1 MTWMRTETV
10 LRYLKTSDLR
20 SKFPFPSFRVVPF
33 QIHRQLTPFPTF
45 TAMQPII
52 LQGRPAFSDFRLTAL
67 QNALNE
73 ANVAVASSLAKASEI
88 THIDAVEVYFIE
100 SANVLDDQTTERA
113 FALLAA
119 NHHFEREGGF
129 FVTPRKGTISP
140 WSSKATDIFQNCAIQ
155 GIARVERGIHF
166 RLTSKDGIV
175 LGIEDLGL
183 AVLALHD
190 RMTEAVYA
198 TDDVSDFFRHFE
210 PSELR
215 TVPLMAEGPAAF
227 DKANIDWGLAMSPPE
242 IDYLVKAYQKL
253 SRDPTDAEL
262 VMFSQVNS
270 EHCRHKIFN
279 ADWIVDGEKS
289 ELSLFSMI
297 RNTHKLNP
305 EGTLSAY
312 SDNCGVIPGSP
323 ADWWE
328 VDQKGATKTYRK
340 TPSQLDI
347 LCKVETHN
355 HPTAISPFPGAATG
369 VGGEIRDEGAT
380 GIGGRPKAGIS
391 AFMVSNLE
399 VPGYTQPWE
408 KSIAEH
414 PKRMASPLDIML
426 EGPIGG
432 AAFGNEFGRPQL
444 CGMFRTL
451 QLEHNGQH
459 RGYHKPIMVAGGMG
473 NMKRE
478 HVDKKPIPPTALILQ
493 LGGPAMKIGLGG
505 GAASSIGAGSQS
517 EALDFDSVQ
526 RGNPEMERRCQQ
538 VIDGCIA
545 LGADNPMLS
554 IHDIG
559 AGGLSNGLPEL
570 VEATGGRFHLRNIHN
585 EDSSMSPMEIWC
597 NESQERYVMAVMPD
611 RIADFTALCTRERC
625 PVAIVGEATDDG
637 QLVLEDSHFEN
648 NPIDMEMGVL
658 LGKTPKMLKDCTRL
672 VEDHAELDTSAIE
685 LADAVD
691 RVLRFPAVASKN
703 FLITIADRSI
713 TGMVARDQ
721 MVGPWQ
727 TPVAD
732 VAVTA
737 TSMDSTTGEAMALGE
752 RTPIAIINAAASG
765 RISIGECLTN
775 IASAY
780 VGKIGNIKLSANWM
794 VAAGEAGEDANLY
807 DTVKAVGMELCPAL
821 GICIPVGKDSMS
833 MRTSWKDSGGK
844 EQKQVSPLSL
854 MVTAFSSVVDVRK
867 TATPDLKST
876 DSALLLLDLGQG
888 QNRMGGSTL
897 AQVYNQIGNATPDLD
912 DPAKFV
918 GFFNAVQELLAKDLI
933 LSYHD
938 KGDGGLLATL
948 AEMSIAGRK
957 GMNVV
962 LDKLAGGMTSAS
974 SATSSENGGQRS
986 VVATSEPKHAA
997 LAALFSEELG
1007 AVIEIDK
1014 TKLAEVM
1021 TVLSKHGV
1029 SDISHL
1035 VGNTSSNQNLNITL
1049 NGESIYSE
1057 SITTLNRAWSELS
1070 YHMQTKRD
1078 NPKCAQEE
1086 YDSLLDDTNGGILI
1100 KPTFDP
1106 DAPFVLPSDL
1116 RSESDSES
1124 GVTQSHSAS
1133 DEPLKTTTPHS
1144 HSLHSGNRPKVAIFR
1159 EQGINGQNEMAFAF
1173 DRAGFQSIDVH
1184 MTDLLGG
1191 TVDLAD
1197 FAGLVACGGFSY
1209 GDVLGAGSGW
1219 ARSILY
1225 NSEVKD
1231 MFQTFFERPDSFT
1244 LGVCNGCQMISQ
1256 LKDIIPGA
1264 EHWPQFIR
1272 NRSEQF
1278 EARYANVEV
1287 MESPSIFFKGM
1298 EGSLLPIPVAHGE
1311 GRADFSATGDFEKCL
1326 TGDQITARYIDF
1338 NGEPTETYPANP
1350 NGSPAGATGFTTA
1363 DGRATIM
1370 MPHPERLFRSVQ
1382 MSYKPDDQ
1390 FTGEAGPW
1398 LKMFQNARN
1407 YVG

>member
-1 MTWMRTETV
+1 
-10 LRYLKTSDLR
+10 
-20 SKFPFPSFRVVPF
+20 
-33 QIHRQLTPFPTF
+33 
-45 TAMQPII
+45 MQPII
-52 LQGRPAFSDFRLTAL
+52 LQGRQAFSDFRLTAL

-73 ANVAVASSLAKASEI
+73 AIPEHDIVN
-88 THIDAVEVYFIE
+88 IDAVEVYFIE
-100 SANVLDDQTTERA
+100 TANPLDDQTTERA

-119 NHHFEREGGF
+119 NHHFDREGGF

-140 WSSKATDIFQNCAIQ
+140 WSSKTTDIFHNCALET
-155 GIARVERGIHF
+155 IARVERGIHF
-166 RLTSKDGIV
+166 RLSTKAG
-175 LGIEDLGL
+175 LMLRQEDLGL
-183 AVLALHD
+183 ALLALHD
-190 RMTEAVYA
+190 RMTEAVYS
-198 TDDVSDFFRHFE
+198 DVSDFFSHLE
-210 PSELR
+210 PAPLR
-215 TVPLMAEGPAAF
+215 TVPLMAEGPVAF
-227 DKANIDWGLAMSPPE
+227 AKANIDWGLAMSSDE
-242 IDYLVKAYQKL
+242 IDYLVKAYQKME
-253 SRDPTDAEL
+253 RDPTDAEL

-289 ELSLFSMI
+289 DISLFGMI

-312 SDNCGVIPGSP
+312 ADNCGVIPGAP

-328 VDQKGATKTYRK
+328 VDQKGESKTYRK

-408 KSIAEH
+408 KPIAEH
-414 PKRMASPLDIML
+414 PSRMASPMDIML

-451 QLEHNGQH
+451 QFEHNGQH

-545 LGADNPMLS
+545 LGAENPMLS

-611 RIADFTALCTRERC
+611 RIDAFKALCERERC
-625 PVAIVGEATDDG
+625 PLAIVGEATDDG

-658 LGKTPKMLKDCTRL
+658 LGKTPKMLKDVTRL
-672 VEDHAELDTSAIE
+672 VEDHAELDVSEIQLPDAI
-685 LADAVD
+685 D
-691 RVLRFPAVASKN
+691 RVLRFPAVANKN

-727 TPVAD
+727 TPVANA
-732 VAVTA
+732 AVTA
-737 TSMDSTTGEAMALGE
+737 TSMDVYTGEAMAMGE
-752 RTPIAIINAAASG
+752 RTPIAALNAAASG

-775 IASAY
+775 IASAN

-794 VAAGEAGEDANLY
+794 VAAGEPGEDANLY
-807 DTVKAVGMELCPAL
+807 DTVKTVGMELCPAL

-833 MRTSWKDSGGK
+833 MRTSWQDSKG
-844 EQKQVSPLSL
+844 QDHKQVSPLSL
-854 MVTAFSSVVDVRK
+854 MVTGFSSVEDVRK

-876 DSALLLLDLGQG
+876 DSALLLLDLGNG
-888 QNRMGGSTL
+888 QNRLGGSTL
-897 AQVYNQIGNATPDLD
+897 AQVYNQVGNATPDLD
-912 DPAKFV
+912 DPEKFK
-918 GFFNAVQELLAKDLI
+918 GFFNAIQELLSEELI

-938 KGDGGLLATL
+938 RGDGGLLATL

-957 GMNVV
+957 GINVV
-962 LDKLAGGMTSAS
+962 LDKTVAS
-974 SATSSENGGQRS
+974 SLATASSTQG
-986 VVATSEPKHAA
+986 A

-1014 TKLAEVM
+1014 SKLAAVM
-1021 TVLSKHGV
+1021 AILAKHGV
-1029 SDISHL
+1029 SDITHL
-1035 VGNTSSNQNLNITL
+1035 IGNTSAEPTLNISL
-1049 NGESIYSE
+1049 NNEQLFRE
-1057 SITTLNRAWSELS
+1057 SITNLNRAWSELS
-1070 YHMQTKRD
+1070 YQMQAKRD

-1086 YDSLLDDTNGGILI
+1086 YDALLEENNGIII
-1100 KPTFDP
+1100 KPTFDVAEV
-1106 DAPFVLPSDL
+1106 DKLNTSRSAVLQP
-1116 RSESDSES
+1116 
-1124 GVTQSHSAS
+1124 AS
-1133 DEPLKTTTPHS
+1133 TSTP
-1144 HSLHSGNRPKVAIFR
+1144 RPKVAIFR

-1184 MTDLLGG
+1184 MTDLLSGK
-1191 TVDLAD
+1191 VDLAD

-1219 ARSILY
+1219 AKSVLY
-1225 NSEVKD
+1225 NPKLKA
-1231 MFQTFFERPDSFT
+1231 MFQTFFERENTFT
-1244 LGVCNGCQMISQ
+1244 LGICNGCQMISQ

-1264 EHWPQFIR
+1264 EHWPQFKR
-1272 NRSEQF
+1272 NKSEQF

-1326 TGDQITARYIDF
+1326 TENQISARYIDH
-1338 NGEPTETYPANP
+1338 NGEPTEVYPANP

-1370 MPHPERLFRSVQ
+1370 MPHPERLFRAVQ

-1390 FTGEAGPW
+1390 FTSEAGPW
-1398 LKMFQNARN
+1398 LKMFQNARS

>member
-1 MTWMRTETV
+1 
-10 LRYLKTSDLR
+10 
-20 SKFPFPSFRVVPF
+20 
-33 QIHRQLTPFPTF
+33 
-45 TAMQPII
+45 MQPII

-67 QNALNE
+67 QGALNAAAPE
-73 ANVAVASSLAKASEI
+73 LEI
-88 THIDAVEVYFIE
+88 ATIDAVEVYFIE
-100 SANVLDDQTTERA
+100 AAAVLDDTTTERA

-119 NHHFEREGGF
+119 EQHFNREGGF
-129 FVTPRKGTISP
+129 FATPRKGTISP
-140 WSSKATDIFQNCAIQ
+140 WSSKATDIFHNCDLGAV
-155 GIARVERGIHF
+155 ARVERGIHF
-166 RLTSKDGIV
+166 RLIAKDGMV
-175 LGIEDLGL
+175 LTMHHLGL
-183 AVLALHD
+183 AILALHD
-190 RMTEAVYA
+190 RMTEAVYS
-198 TDDVSDFFRHFE
+198 DVSDFFSHFE
-210 PSELR
+210 PSDLR
-215 TVPLMAEGPAAF
+215 TVPLMAEGPDAF
-227 DKANIDWGLAMSPPE
+227 AKANVDWGLAMSPDE
-242 IDYLVKAYQKL
+242 IDYLVKAYQKME
-253 SRDPTDAEL
+253 RDPTDAEL

-305 EGTLSAY
+305 EGTLVAY
-312 SDNCGVIPGSP
+312 SDNSGVLEGSP

-328 VDQKGATKTYRK
+328 VDQKGASKTYRK

-355 HPTAISPFPGAATG
+355 HPTAISPYPGAATG

-380 GIGGRPKAGIS
+380 GIGGRPKAGLA

-399 VPGYTQPWE
+399 VPGYPLPWE
-408 KSIAEH
+408 KHIAEH
-414 PKRMASPLDIML
+414 PKRMACPLDIMI

-459 RGYHKPIMVAGGMG
+459 RGYHKPIMCAGGMG

-478 HVDKKPIPPTALILQ
+478 HVEKKPIPPTALILQ

-597 NESQERYVMAVMPD
+597 NESQERYVMGVMPD
-611 RIADFTALCTRERC
+611 RIDDFEALCKRERC
-625 PVAIVGEATDDG
+625 PFAIVGEATDDG

-658 LGKTPKMLKDCTRL
+658 LGKTPKMLKDVTRRI
-672 VEDHAELDTSAIE
+672 ESHAELDSSAIE
-685 LADAVD
+685 FADAVD
-691 RVLRFPAVASKN
+691 RVLRFPAVANKN

-737 TSMDSTTGEAMALGE
+737 TSMDVYTGEAMAMGE
-752 RTPIAIINAAASG
+752 RTPIAILNAAASG

-794 VAAGEAGEDANLY
+794 VAAGEPGEDANLY

-833 MRTSWKDSGGK
+833 MRTSWKDSEGHD
-844 EQKQVSPLSL
+844 QKQVSPLSL
-854 MVTAFSSVVDVRK
+854 MVTGFSSVEDVRK
-867 TATPDLKST
+867 TATPDLKKCGS
-876 DSALLLLDLGQG
+876 SLILIDLGAG
-888 QNRMGGSTL
+888 KHRLGGSTL
-897 AQVYNQIGNATPDLD
+897 AQVYNQIGNETPDLD
-912 DPAKFV
+912 DPKKFL
-918 GFFNAVQELLAKDLI
+918 GFFNAIQELLKDELI

-938 KGDGGLLATL
+938 RGDGGLLATL

-957 GMNVV
+957 GMVVV
-962 LDKLAGGMTSAS
+962 LDKLVEHADPSKLASADD
-974 SATSSENGGQRS
+974 
-986 VVATSEPKHAA
+986 KAA
-997 LAALFSEELG
+997 ILAALFAEELG
-1007 AVIEIDK
+1007 AVLEVDQS
-1014 TKLAEVM
+1014 KLAEVIAIFA
-1021 TVLSKHGV
+1021 KHGI
-1029 SDISHL
+1029 SDIAHL
-1035 VGNTSSNQNLNITL
+1035 IGTTHDDNKLNISVA
-1049 NGESIYSE
+1049 NQSIYSE
-1057 SITTLNRAWSELS
+1057 SITTLNRAWSELT
-1070 YHMQTKRD
+1070 YHMQSQRD
-1078 NPKCAQEE
+1078 NPACAQQEHNARLE
-1086 YDSLLDDTNGGILI
+1086 DSNGIQI
-1100 KPTFDP
+1100 KPTFDVAEV
-1106 DAPFVLPSDL
+1106 DNVASSLATAS
-1116 RSESDSES
+1116 SES
-1124 GVTQSHSAS
+1124 A
-1133 DEPLKTTTPHS
+1133 P
-1144 HSLHSGNRPKVAIFR
+1144 RPRVAIFR
-1159 EQGINGQNEMAFAF
+1159 EQGINGQNEMGFAF
-1173 DRAGFQSIDVH
+1173 DRAGFEAVDVH

-1197 FAGLVACGGFSY
+1197 LAGLVACGGFSY

-1219 ARSILY
+1219 AKSVLY
-1225 NSEVKD
+1225 NPKLKA
-1231 MFQTFFERPDSFT
+1231 MFQTFFERENTFT

-1272 NRSEQF
+1272 NKSEQF
-1278 EARYANVEV
+1278 EARYSNVEI

-1326 TGDQITARYIDF
+1326 TGDQISARYIDF

-1350 NGSPAGATGFTTA
+1350 NGSPAGATGFTST

-1382 MSYKPDDQ
+1382 MSYRPDDQ

-1398 LKMFQNARN
+1398 LKMFQNARAF
-1407 YVG
+1407 VS

>member
-1 MTWMRTETV
+1 
-10 LRYLKTSDLR
+10 
-20 SKFPFPSFRVVPF
+20 
-33 QIHRQLTPFPTF
+33 
-45 TAMQPII
+45 MQPII
-52 LQGRPAFSDFRLTAL
+52 LQGRQAFSDFRLTAL
-67 QNALNE
+67 QNALNTAAPE
-73 ANVAVASSLAKASEI
+73 LAIDS
-88 THIDAVEVYFIE
+88 IDAVEVYFIE
-100 SANVLDDQTTERA
+100 STNVLDDQSTERA

-119 NHHFEREGGF
+119 NQHFEREGGF

-140 WSSKATDIFQNCAIQ
+140 WSSKATDIFHNCAIE

-166 RLTSKDGIV
+166 RLTAKDGIV
-175 LGIEDLGL
+175 LGIENLGL
-183 AVLALHD
+183 AVLTLHD
-190 RMTEAVYA
+190 RMTEAVY
-198 TDDVSDFFRHFE
+198 DDVSDFFRHFE

-242 IDYLVKAYQKL
+242 IDYLVKAYQTME
-253 SRDPTDAEL
+253 RDPTDAEL

-289 ELSLFSMI
+289 ERSLFNMI

-312 SDNCGVIPGSP
+312 ADNCGVIPGSA

-328 VDQKGATKTYRK
+328 VDQQGTSKTYRK

-414 PKRMASPLDIML
+414 PKRMASPLDIMI

-611 RIADFTALCTRERC
+611 RIEAFKALCERERC
-625 PVAIVGEATDDG
+625 PLAIVGEATDDG
-637 QLVLEDSHFEN
+637 QIVLEDSHFEN

-658 LGKTPKMLKDCTRL
+658 LGKTPKILKDCTRL

-685 LADAVD
+685 LVDAVD
-691 RVLRFPAVASKN
+691 RVLRFPAVANKN

-737 TSMDSTTGEAMALGE
+737 TSMDTYTGEAMAMGE
-752 RTPIAIINAAASG
+752 RTPIAILNAAASG

-833 MRTSWKDSGGK
+833 MRTSWKDSDGND
-844 EQKQVSPLSL
+844 QKQVSPLSL
-854 MVTAFSSVVDVRK
+854 MVTGFSSVEDVRK

-876 DSALLLLDLGQG
+876 DSALLLLDLGNG
-888 QNRMGGSTL
+888 KNRLGGSTL

-912 DPAKFV
+912 DPEKFV
-918 GFFNAVQELLAKDLI
+918 GFFNAVQELLANDLV

-938 KGDGGLLATL
+938 RGDGGLLATL
-948 AEMSIAGRK
+948 AEMAIAGRK
-957 GMNVV
+957 GMHII
-962 LDKLAGGMTSAS
+962 LDLL
-974 SATSSENGGQRS
+974 
-986 VVATSEPKHAA
+986 VATSTTPDA
-997 LAALFSEELG
+997 LPILFSEELG
-1007 AVIEIDK
+1007 AVVEIEKAKIP
-1014 TKLAEVM
+1014 EVM
-1021 TVLSKHGV
+1021 LLLAKHGI
-1029 SDISHL
+1029 SDITRL
-1035 VGNTSSNQNLNITL
+1035 IGNTTAEQTL
-1049 NGESIYSE
+1049 TIDFNNETIYSE
-1057 SITTLNRAWSELS
+1057 SVTTLNRAWSELS
-1070 YHMQTKRD
+1070 FHMQAKRD
-1078 NPKCAQEE
+1078 NPACAREE
-1086 YDSLLDDTNGGILI
+1086 YNALLDESNKGTII

-1106 DAPFVLPSDL
+1106 DASFNVGAQLDAPVP
-1116 RSESDSES
+1116 SESAAPES
-1124 GVTQSHSAS
+1124 TFIPELSTSHSRLS
-1133 DEPLKTTTPHS
+1133 TKD
-1144 HSLHSGNRPKVAIFR
+1144 RPKMAVFR
-1159 EQGINGQNEMAFAF
+1159 EQGINGHNEMAFAF
-1173 DRAGFQSIDVH
+1173 DRAGFEAIDVH
-1184 MTDLLGG
+1184 MTDLLSGK
-1191 TVDLAD
+1191 VDLAD

-1219 ARSILY
+1219 AKSVLY
-1225 NSEVKD
+1225 NPKLKT
-1231 MFQTFFERPDSFT
+1231 MFTTFFEREDSFT

-1264 EHWPQFIR
+1264 EHWPQFKR

-1311 GRADFSATGDFEKCL
+1311 GRADFNQTGDFEKCL
-1326 TGDQITARYIDF
+1326 TGDLISMRYIDGQ
-1338 NGEPTETYPANP
+1338 GEPTEVYPANP
-1350 NGSPAGATGFTTA
+1350 NGSPAGTTA
-1363 DGRATIM
+1363 FTSTDGRATIM

-1382 MSYKPDDQ
+1382 MSYRAPAT
-1390 FTGEAGPW
+1390 FEGESGPW
-1398 LKMFQNARN
+1398 MRMFQNARS

>member
-1 MTWMRTETV
+1 
-10 LRYLKTSDLR
+10 
-20 SKFPFPSFRVVPF
+20 
-33 QIHRQLTPFPTF
+33 
-45 TAMQPII
+45 MQPII
-52 LQGRPAFSDFRLTAL
+52 LQGRQAFSDFRLTAL
-67 QNALNE
+67 KNALNE
-73 ANVAVASSLAKASEI
+73 AIASHDIDE
-88 THIDAVEVYFIE
+88 IDAVETYFIE
-100 SANVLDDQTTERA
+100 AANPLDDQTTERA

-119 NHHFEREGGF
+119 QQHFSRADDGGF

-140 WSSKATDIFQNCAIQ
+140 WSTKATDIFQNCALE

-166 RLTSKDGIV
+166 IITTTDGLI
-175 LGIEDLGL
+175 LGQNDLGL
-183 AVLALHD
+183 ALLALHD
-190 RMTEAVYA
+190 RMTEAVY
-198 TDDVSDFFRHFE
+198 DDVSDFFSHFE
-210 PSELR
+210 PAPLR
-215 TVPLMAEGPAAF
+215 TVPLMAEGPDAF
-227 DKANIDWGLAMSPPE
+227 YKANIDWGLAMSAPE
-242 IDYLVKAYQKL
+242 IDYLVAAYQKMQ
-253 SRDPTDAEL
+253 RNPTDAEL

-279 ADWIVDGEKS
+279 ADWIVDGEQS

-328 VDQKGATKTYRK
+328 VDQTGPSKTYRK

-408 KSIAEH
+408 KHIAEH
-414 PKRMASPLDIML
+414 PTRMASPLDIML

-611 RIADFTALCTRERC
+611 RIDAFTALCTRERC
-625 PVAIVGEATDDG
+625 PVAIVGEATNDG

-648 NPIDMEMGVL
+648 NPIDMDMGVL
-658 LGKTPKMLKDCTRL
+658 LGKTPKMLKDVTRL
-672 VEDHAELDTSAIE
+672 VEDHAELDSSSIE
-685 LADAVD
+685 LADAID
-691 RVLRFPAVASKN
+691 RVLRFPAVANKS

-737 TSMDSTTGEAMALGE
+737 SSMDSTTGEAMAIGE
-752 RTPIAIINAAASG
+752 RTPIAILDAAASG

-775 IASAY
+775 IASAH

-807 DTVKAVGMELCPAL
+807 DTVKTIGMDLCPAL

-833 MRTSWKDSGGK
+833 MRTSWKDSQGQD
-844 EQKQVSPLSL
+844 QKQVSPLSV
-854 MVTAFSSVVDVRK
+854 MISGFSSVEDVRK

-876 DSALLLLDLGQG
+876 DSTLLLLDLGAG
-888 QNRMGGSTL
+888 KNRLGGSTL
-897 AQVYNQIGNATPDLD
+897 AQVYNQVGNTTPDLD
-912 DPAKFV
+912 DPKKFV
-918 GFFNAVQELLAKDLI
+918 GFFNAIQELLSESLI

-938 KGDGGLLATL
+938 RGDGGLLATL
-948 AEMSIAGRK
+948 AEMAIAGRK
-957 GMNVV
+957 GINVV
-962 LDKLAGGMTSAS
+962 LDKVALERPRSAS
-974 SATSSENGGQRS
+974 EGSAGASPLRTPSES
-986 VVATSEPKHAA
+986 ADLA
-997 LAALFSEELG
+997 LAALFAEELG

-1014 TKLAEVM
+1014 SKLPAVIQI
-1021 TVLSKHGV
+1021 LAKHNL
-1029 SDISHL
+1029 SDIAHL
-1035 VGNTSSNQNLNITL
+1035 IGNTTAEAKLNISL
-1049 NGESIYSE
+1049 NNEQIYSE
-1057 SITTLNRAWSELS
+1057 SITTLNRVWSELS
-1070 YHMQTKRD
+1070 FHMQAQRD
-1078 NPKCAQEE
+1078 NPACAREE
-1086 YDSLLDDTNGGILI
+1086 YNALLEENEGIQI
-1100 KPTFDP
+1100 KPTFDIAEVDKINATRSAQLQQASP
-1106 DAPFVLPSDL
+1106 TESAP
-1116 RSESDSES
+1116 
-1124 GVTQSHSAS
+1124 
-1133 DEPLKTTTPHS
+1133 
-1144 HSLHSGNRPKVAIFR
+1144 RPKVAIFR

-1173 DRAGFQSIDVH
+1173 DRAGLESIDVH
-1184 MTDLLGG
+1184 MTDLLSG

-1219 ARSILY
+1219 AKSVLY
-1225 NSEVKD
+1225 NPKLKA
-1231 MFQTFFERPDSFT
+1231 MFQTFFERENTFT
-1244 LGVCNGCQMISQ
+1244 LGICNGCQMISQ

-1264 EHWPQFIR
+1264 EHWPQFKR

-1311 GRADFSATGDFEKCL
+1311 GRADFTATGDFEKCL
-1326 TGDQITARYIDF
+1326 TENQISARYIDH
-1338 NGEPTETYPANP
+1338 NGEPTEQYPANP

-1382 MSYKPDDQ
+1382 MSYRPDDQ

-1398 LKMFQNARN
+1398 LKMFQNART

>member
-1 MTWMRTETV
+1 
-10 LRYLKTSDLR
+10 
-20 SKFPFPSFRVVPF
+20 
-33 QIHRQLTPFPTF
+33 
-45 TAMQPII
+45 MQPII
-52 LQGRPAFSDFRLTAL
+52 LQGRQAFSDFRLTAL
-67 QNALNE
+67 KNALND
-73 ANVAVASSLAKASEI
+73 AIAAHDIAA
-88 THIDAVEVYFIE
+88 IDAVEVYFIE
-100 SANVLDDQTTERA
+100 SAHPLDDQTTERA

-119 NHHFEREGGF
+119 EQHFARTNEGGF

-140 WSSKATDIFQNCAIQ
+140 WSSKATDIFHNCGLDA
-155 GIARVERGIHF
+155 IARVERGIHF
-166 RLTSKDGIV
+166 ILTTEDGLV
-175 LGIEDLGL
+175 LSMQDLGL
-183 AVLALHD
+183 ALLALHD
-190 RMTEAVYA
+190 RMTEAVY
-198 TDDVSDFFRHFE
+198 DDVSDFFSHFE
-210 PSELR
+210 PAPFR
-215 TVPLMAEGPAAF
+215 TVPLMAEGPDAF
-227 DKANIDWGLAMSPPE
+227 YKANIDWGLAMSPDE
-242 IDYLVKAYQKL
+242 IDYLVKAYQKME
-253 SRDPTDAEL
+253 RDPTDAEL

-312 SDNCGVIPGSP
+312 ADNCGVIPGAP

-328 VDQKGATKTYRK
+328 VNQRDGSFAYQK

-399 VPGYTQPWE
+399 VPGYKQPWE
-408 KSIAEH
+408 KHIAEH
-414 PKRMASPLDIML
+414 PSRMASPMDIML

-611 RIADFTALCTRERC
+611 RIEAFKALCERERC
-625 PVAIVGEATDDG
+625 PVAIVGEATNDG

-648 NPIDMEMGVL
+648 NPIDMDMSVL
-658 LGKTPKMLKDCTRL
+658 LGKTPKMLKDVTRL
-672 VEDHAELDTSAIE
+672 VEDHAELDVSEIQLPEAI
-685 LADAVD
+685 D
-691 RVLRFPAVASKN
+691 RVLRFPAVANKS

-737 TSMDSTTGEAMALGE
+737 TSMDSTTGEAMAMGE
-752 RTPIAIINAAASG
+752 RTPIAILNAAASG
-765 RISIGECLTN
+765 RIAIGECLTN

-794 VAAGEAGEDANLY
+794 VAAGEPGEDANLY
-807 DTVKAVGMELCPAL
+807 DTVKTVGMEICPAL

-833 MRTSWKDSGGK
+833 MRTSWKDSSG
-844 EQKQVSPLSL
+844 QDHKQVSPLSL
-854 MVTAFSSVVDVRK
+854 MVSGFSSVEDVRK
-867 TATPDLKST
+867 TATPDLKSN
-876 DSALLLLDLGQG
+876 DSALMLIDLGAG
-888 QNRMGGSTL
+888 KNRLGGSTL
-897 AQVYNQIGNATPDLD
+897 AQVYNQIGNSCPDLD
-912 DPAKFV
+912 DPEKFV
-918 GFFNAVQELLAKDLI
+918 GFFNAIQELLKEGLI

-938 KGDGGLLATL
+938 RGDGGLLATL
-948 AEMSIAGRK
+948 AEMAIAGRK
-957 GMNVV
+957 GINVI
-962 LDKLAGGMTSAS
+962 LDKLVEAQWEVESGKWEDSK
-974 SATSSENGGQRS
+974 E
-986 VVATSEPKHAA
+986 
-997 LAALFSEELG
+997 LFTPHSILSTLFAEELG
-1007 AVIEIDK
+1007 AVIELDK
-1014 TKLAEVM
+1014 SKLAAVM
-1021 TVLSKHGV
+1021 TILAKHGV
-1029 SDISHL
+1029 SDITHL
-1035 VGNTSSNQNLNITL
+1035 IGNTTAEPTVNIEL
-1049 NGESIYSE
+1049 ENRKLFSE
-1057 SITTLNRAWSELS
+1057 TITTLNRAWSELS
-1070 YHMQTKRD
+1070 FRMQAQRD
-1078 NPKCAQEE
+1078 NPACAREE
-1086 YDSLLDDTNGGILI
+1086 YDALLQENAGILI

-1106 DAPFVLPSDL
+1106 DAENVGARLVTPA
-1116 RSESDSES
+1116 SESAAPES
-1124 GVTQSHSAS
+1124 TFIPGPASAIINHSSAIS
-1133 DEPLKTTTPHS
+1133 K
-1144 HSLHSGNRPKVAIFR
+1144 NRPKVAIFR

-1173 DRAGFQSIDVH
+1173 DKAGFQSVDVH
-1184 MTDLLGG
+1184 MTDLLSGK
-1191 TVDLAD
+1191 VDLKD

-1219 ARSILY
+1219 AKSVLY
-1225 NSEVKD
+1225 NQKLKD
-1231 MFQTFFERPDSFT
+1231 MFQAFFEREDSFT

-1256 LKDIIPGA
+1256 LKEIIPGA
-1264 EHWPQFIR
+1264 EHWPQFKR

-1278 EARYANVEV
+1278 EARYSNVEI

-1298 EGSLLPIPVAHGE
+1298 AGSLLPIPVAHGE
-1311 GRADFSATGDFEKCL
+1311 GRADFSATGDFEQCL
-1326 TGDQITARYIDF
+1326 TGDLISMRYIDGQ
-1338 NGEPTETYPANP
+1338 GEPTEQYPANP
-1350 NGSPAGATGFTTA
+1350 NGSPAGTTAFTTT

-1370 MPHPERLFRSVQ
+1370 MPHPERCFRSVQ
-1382 MSYKPDDQ
+1382 MSYRPADQ

-1398 LKMFQNARN
+1398 LKMFQNARRFAAE
-1407 YVG
+1407 V

>member
-1 MTWMRTETV
+1 MFDV
-10 LRYLKTSDLR
+10 LPR
-20 SKFPFPSFRVVPF
+20 
-33 QIHRQLTPFPTF
+33 
-45 TAMQPII
+45 MQPII
-52 LQGRPAFSDFRLTAL
+52 LQGRQAFSDFRLTAL
-67 QNALNE
+67 KTALNGAINAHDI
-73 ANVAVASSLAKASEI
+73 AN
-88 THIDAVEVYFIE
+88 IDAVECYFIE
-100 SANVLDDQTTERA
+100 SANPLDDQTTERA

-140 WSSKATDIFQNCAIQ
+140 WSTKATDIFHNCALEAV
-155 GIARVERGIHF
+155 ARVERGTHF
-166 RLTSKDGIV
+166 IISTQDGLV
-175 LGIEDLGL
+175 LGMEDLGL
-183 AVLALHD
+183 ALLALHD
-190 RMTEAVYA
+190 RMTEAVYE
-198 TDDVSDFFRHFE
+198 DVADFFSHFE
-210 PSELR
+210 PAPLR
-215 TVPLMAEGPAAF
+215 TVPLMAEGPEAF
-227 DKANIDWGLAMSPPE
+227 AKANIDWGLAMSEAE
-242 IDYLVKAYQKL
+242 IDYLVKAYQKME
-253 SRDPTDAEL
+253 RDPTDAEL

-289 ELSLFSMI
+289 ALSLFGMI

-305 EGTLSAY
+305 GGTLSAY
-312 SDNCGVIPGSP
+312 ADNCGVIPGAP

-328 VDQKGATKTYRK
+328 VDQTGPSKTYRK
-340 TPSQLDI
+340 TASQLDI

-399 VPGYTQPWE
+399 VPGYTQAWE
-408 KSIAEH
+408 KQLAPGMSASKPEH
-414 PKRMASPLDIML
+414 PTRMASPLDIML

-570 VEATGGRFHLRNIHN
+570 VEATGGRFYLRNIHN

-611 RIADFTALCTRERC
+611 RIDAFTALCERERC

-637 QLVLEDSHFEN
+637 QLVIEDSHFEN
-648 NPIDMEMGVL
+648 KPIDMEMGVL
-658 LGKTPKMLKDCTRL
+658 LGKTPKMLKDVSRL
-672 VEDHAELDTSAIE
+672 VETHAELDVSEIQLHDAI
-685 LADAVD
+685 D
-691 RVLRFPAVASKN
+691 RVLRFPAVANKS

-737 TSMDSTTGEAMALGE
+737 TSMDSTTGEAMAMGE
-752 RTPIAIINAAASG
+752 RTPIAILNAAASG
-765 RISIGECLTN
+765 RIAIGECLTN

-780 VGKIGNIKLSANWM
+780 VGKIGKIKLSANWM
-794 VAAGEAGEDANLY
+794 VAAGEAGEDAKLY

-833 MRTSWKDSGGK
+833 MRTSWQDSAGKDH
-844 EQKQVSPLSL
+844 KQVSPLSL
-854 MVTAFSSVVDVRK
+854 MVTGFSSVEDIRK

-876 DSALLLLDLGQG
+876 DSVLLLLDLGAG
-888 QNRMGGSTL
+888 KNRLGGSTL
-897 AQVYNQIGNATPDLD
+897 AQVYNQIGKDAPDLD
-912 DPAKFV
+912 SPEKFLS
-918 GFFNAVQELLAKDLI
+918 FFNSIQQLLAEGLI

-938 KGDGGLLATL
+938 RGDGGLLATI
-948 AEMSIAGRK
+948 AEMAIAGRK
-957 GMNVV
+957 GVSLL
-962 LDKLAGGMTSAS
+962 LDKLVGAQRTEVRGQKSEGSGGRPDRHPPES
-974 SATSSENGGQRS
+974 
-986 VVATSEPKHAA
+986 A
-997 LAALFSEELG
+997 LAALFAEELG
-1007 AVIEIDK
+1007 AVIEIDT
-1014 TKLAEVM
+1014 TKLASVM
-1021 TVLSKHGV
+1021 AILAKHKV
-1029 SDISHL
+1029 SDIAHHI
-1035 VGNTSSNQNLNITL
+1035 GNTSEEPTINIQLNKEQL
-1049 NGESIYSE
+1049 FSE
-1057 SITTLNRAWSELS
+1057 SITKLNRAWSELS
-1070 YHMQTKRD
+1070 YQMQAKRD
-1078 NPKCAQEE
+1078 NPECAQEE
-1086 YDSLLDDTNGGILI
+1086 YDNLLDENKGIQI
-1100 KPTFDP
+1100 KPSFDLAEVENVNAAR
-1106 DAPFVLPSDL
+1106 DACP
-1116 RSESDSES
+1116 
-1124 GVTQSHSAS
+1124 QASA
-1133 DEPLKTTTPHS
+1133 TTEDGRIEASVPTHPPV
-1144 HSLHSGNRPKVAIFR
+1144 RPRVAIFR

-1184 MTDLLGG
+1184 MTDLLSGK
-1191 TVDLAD
+1191 VDLAD
-1197 FAGLVACGGFSY
+1197 FSGLVACGGFSY

-1219 ARSILY
+1219 AKSVLY
-1225 NSEVKD
+1225 NPKLKA
-1231 MFQTFFERPDSFT
+1231 MFQTFFEREDSFT

-1256 LKDIIPGA
+1256 LKEIIPGA
-1264 EHWPQFIR
+1264 EGWPEFKR

-1278 EARYANVEV
+1278 EARYSNVEV

-1311 GRADFSATGDFEKCL
+1311 GRADFSTTGDFEQCF
-1326 TGDQITARYIDF
+1326 TTNQITARYIDF
-1338 NGEPTETYPANP
+1338 KGEPTEAYPANP
-1350 NGSPAGATGFTTA
+1350 NGSPAGATGFTTS

-1370 MPHPERLFRSVQ
+1370 MPHPERCFRAVQ
-1382 MSYKPDDQ
+1382 MSYKPDGV
-1390 FTGEAGPW
+1390 FEAEAGPW
-1398 LKMFQNARN
+1398 LKMFQNARRFAAE
-1407 YVG
+1407 V

>member
-1 MTWMRTETV
+1 
-10 LRYLKTSDLR
+10 
-20 SKFPFPSFRVVPF
+20 
-33 QIHRQLTPFPTF
+33 
-45 TAMQPII
+45 MQPII
-52 LQGRPAFSDFRLTAL
+52 LQGRQAFSDFRLTAL
-67 QNALNE
+67 KNALNA
-73 ANVAVASSLAKASEI
+73 ANTSVASSLATASDI
-88 THIDAVEVYFIE
+88 TSIDAVEVYFIE
-100 SANVLDDQTTERA
+100 SANPLDDQTTERA

-119 NHHFEREGGF
+119 QQHFNRANDGGF

-140 WSSKATDIFQNCAIQ
+140 WSSKATDIFHNCALEAV
-155 GIARVERGIHF
+155 ARVERGIHF
-166 RLTSKDGIV
+166 IITTKDGLV
-175 LGIEDLGL
+175 LGMEDLGL
-183 AVLALHD
+183 ALLALHD
-190 RMTEAVYA
+190 RMTEAVYS
-198 TDDVSDFFRHFE
+198 DVSDFFNHFE

-215 TVPLMAEGPAAF
+215 TVPLMAEGPEAF
-227 DKANIDWGLAMSPPE
+227 AKANIDWGLAMSPPE
-242 IDYLVKAYQKL
+242 IDYLVKAYQKME
-253 SRDPTDAEL
+253 RDPTDAEL

-312 SDNCGVIPGSP
+312 ADNCGVIPGSP

-328 VDQKGATKTYRK
+328 VDQKGASKTYRK

-399 VPGYTQPWE
+399 VPGYAQPWE
-408 KSIAEH
+408 KHIAEH
-414 PKRMASPLDIML
+414 PTRMASPLDIML

-611 RIADFTALCTRERC
+611 RIEAFEALCERERC

-658 LGKTPKMLKDCTRL
+658 LGKTPKMLKDVTRL
-672 VEDHAELDTSAIE
+672 IEDHAELDTSAIE

-691 RVLRFPAVASKN
+691 RVLRFPAVANKN

-737 TSMDSTTGEAMALGE
+737 TSMDAYTGEAMAMGE
-752 RTPIAIINAAASG
+752 RTPIAILNAAASG

-775 IASAY
+775 IAASY

-794 VAAGEAGEDANLY
+794 VAAGEPGEDANLY

-833 MRTSWKDSGGK
+833 MRTSWKDSSGQD
-844 EQKQVSPLSL
+844 QKQVSPLSL
-854 MVTAFSSVVDVRK
+854 MVTGFSSVEDVRK
-867 TATPDLKST
+867 TATPDLKQCGS
-876 DSALLLLDLGQG
+876 SLIFIDLGAG
-888 QNRMGGSTL
+888 KNRLGGSTL
-897 AQVYNQIGNATPDLD
+897 AQVYNQVGNATPDLD
-912 DPAKFV
+912 DPEKFL
-918 GFFNAVQELLAKDLI
+918 GFFNAIQELLASDLI

-938 KGDGGLLATL
+938 RGDGGLLATL
-948 AEMSIAGRK
+948 AEMAIAGRK
-957 GMNVV
+957 GINII
-962 LDKLAGGMTSAS
+962 LDKLVGEQGELRTSNVERSTLNENVGALLAKTGPS
-974 SATSSENGGQRS
+974 ESANSKLDVGSWTFD
-986 VVATSEPKHAA
+986 VLP
-997 LAALFSEELG
+997 ALFAEELG
-1007 AVIEIDK
+1007 AVLEVNQ
-1014 TKLAEVM
+1014 TKLAEVIA
-1021 TVLSKHGV
+1021 VFAKHGI
-1029 SDISHL
+1029 SDIAHL
-1035 VGNTSSNQNLNITL
+1035 IGTTHDDNKLNISVA
-1049 NGESIYSE
+1049 NESIYSE
-1057 SITTLNRAWSELS
+1057 SITTLNRTWSELS
-1070 YHMQTKRD
+1070 FHMQAQRD
-1078 NPKCAQEE
+1078 NPACAREE
-1086 YDSLLDDTNGGILI
+1086 YDALLEENNGILI
-1100 KPTFDP
+1100 KPAFDVQEVEATLLSLSSGQ
-1106 DAPFVLPSDL
+1106 DKATGVSLPQSEIP
-1116 RSESDSES
+1116 SESAAPESTFIPNLSTQNSPVTTSE
-1124 GVTQSHSAS
+1124 
-1133 DEPLKTTTPHS
+1133 
-1144 HSLHSGNRPKVAIFR
+1144 NRPKVAIFR

-1173 DRAGFQSIDVH
+1173 DRAGFESVDVH

-1219 ARSILY
+1219 AKSVLY
-1225 NSEVKD
+1225 NPKLKD

-1264 EHWPQFIR
+1264 EHWPQFVR

-1311 GRADFSATGDFEKCL
+1311 GRADFSSTGDFEKCL
-1326 TGDQITARYIDF
+1326 TQDLISARYIDF
-1338 NGEPTETYPANP
+1338 NCEPTEQYPANP
-1350 NGSPAGATGFTTA
+1350 NGSPAGATGFTTT

-1382 MSYKPDDQ
+1382 MSYRPDDQ
-1390 FTGEAGPW
+1390 FTSEAGPW
-1398 LKMFQNARN
+1398 LKMFQNARS